1 MINSIKRYYDDNIAI
16 HLPQKT
22 FKEKHSFE
30 KRLEESTRIKEKYP
44 NRVPIICEKWGND
57 PDVPEIDRK
66 KYLVPTDLSI
76 GNFMYVI
83 RKRIHLSPE
92 KSIYLFIN
100 NLVMPTI
107 STTFAELYDSHK
119 HKDGFL
125 YIYYAGESTFG

>member
-83 RKRIHLSPE
+83 RKRIKLKSE
-92 KSIYLFIN
+92 KSLYLFIN
-100 NLVMPTI
+100 DTVIAHSAGLI
-107 STTFAELYDSHK
+107 ASYYEKYKDE
-119 HKDGFL
+119 DGFL
-125 YIYYAGESTFG
+125 YISYSGETTFG